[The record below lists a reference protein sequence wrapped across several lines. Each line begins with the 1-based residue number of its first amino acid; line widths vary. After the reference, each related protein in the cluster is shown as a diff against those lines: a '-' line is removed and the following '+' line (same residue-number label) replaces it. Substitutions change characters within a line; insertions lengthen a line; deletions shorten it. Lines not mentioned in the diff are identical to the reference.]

1 MINELLLLLTAL
13 VSDLFDLGFSVDG
26 LWSGI
31 VGALVISL
39 ISLVL
44 NSLIVDEEGGSK
56 RRRRSRRV

>member
-1 MINELLLLLTAL
+1 MINELLLFLTAL

-26 LWSGI
+26 LWSGS

-44 NSLIVDEEGGSK
+44 NSLIVDEDGGSK